1 MHIYFLRHG
10 DASSNVRYDDSE
22 RPLTDLGM
30 RQAALVG
37 SFLQRMNIIID
48 GVLSSPLKRAQET
61 ASIVLS
67 GKNTQ
72 EVILSEFLLNGSDP
86 QQLYNQMDELEASSV
101 LIVGHEPYLSEII
114 SLLVGGNRN
123 VEIEMR
129 KCSLAL
135 VDIAIPI
142 AQGAGLLKFLIP
154 VEAFTESS
162 HDTTRKT
169 DGTQNNKN

>member
-10 DASSNVRYDDSE
+10 DASSNSRYSDSE

-37 SFLQRMNIIID
+37 ALLQRTNIAID
-48 GVLSSPLKRAQET
+48 AALTSPLKRAQDT

-67 GKNTQ
+67 NTNKRQ
-72 EVILSEFLLNGSDP
+72 LTFSDLLINGSDP
-86 QQLYNQMDELEASSV
+86 RQLFDQLDELRLSSV
-101 LIVGHEPYLSEII
+101 LLVGHEPYLSETI
-114 SLLVGGNRN
+114 SLLIGGNRS

-135 VDIAIPI
+135 VDVSIPI
-142 AQGAGLLKFLIP
+142 HQGTGLLKLLIP
-154 VEAFTESS
+154 VESIA
-162 HDTTRKT
+162 
-169 DGTQNNKN
+169 